1 MNKKNK
7 NKWKY
12 IRNPDFSTA
21 FRIPIFLSIDFNCE
35 TDVYTPKSTRA
46 IQQWIGMKFIDY
58 NGITVWAGKNLH
70 SIGKHLPEI

>member
-46 IQQWIGMKFIDY
+46 I
-58 NGITVWAGKNLH
+58 
-70 SIGKHLPEI
+70 